1 MGKCI
6 EYPIKIV
13 QGVSFNWPITFL
25 QSDKV
30 TPRSLAGYTAKMQI
44 RGSVGSTSV
53 IQELSTENGMITINE
68 SAGTVLMTI
77 GGATTG
83 NYEYPAEGVYSLHLI
98 SGIGAVERPVSG
110 PAYLI
115 QDPTRT

>member
-1 MGKCI
+1 MGKCL

-13 QGVSFNWPITFL
+13 QGVSFVWPITFL
-25 QSDKV
+25 QSDRV
-30 TPRSLAGYTAKMQI
+30 TPRILSGYHAKMQI
-44 RGSVGSTSV
+44 RSSVESTAV

-68 SAGTVLMTI
+68 TAGQVLMTI

-83 NYEYPAEGVYSLHLI
+83 TYQYPNEGVYSLHLI

-110 PAYLI
+110 PAIFI
-115 QDPTRT
+115 QDPTRS